1 MARGRKH
8 GCPVNI
14 CSWLVSVYDGA
25 AEEWVRIYGLNSMT
39 RTVSGETSDGS
50 ADTELWQE
58 PYITKRSSEL
68 TLEGEMVEEEGTG
81 IRDHGQELLNE
92 AALQGGCETD
102 VTLRF
107 VDPFGHALTA
117 DFVVTSCEETSDD
130 TESGCSWTLEQIGE
144 AEAEPYVQVTG
155 MRLEAEGME
164 GDSLPI
170 RPGDGGKLV
179 SLVFE
184 PENASNRR
192 FRLKSSRPGIV
203 KITDVTEN
211 GFTLVPLASGTSVI
225 RVWSVNGEVSAVLQV
240 TVQ

>member
-14 CSWLVSVYDGA
+14 RSWLVSVYDSA
-25 AEEWVRIYGLNSMT
+25 ADEWVRIYGLNSMT

-81 IRDHGQELLNE
+81 IRDHGQELLNA
-92 AALQGGCETD
+92 AALLGGCETD
-102 VTLRF
+102 ITLRF

-117 DFVVTSCEETSDD
+117 DFVVTSAEETSDD
-130 TESGCSWTLEQIGE
+130 TESGCTWTLEQIGE
-144 AEAEPYVQVTG
+144 VENEPYVQVTG
-155 MRLEAEGME
+155 MRLAADGLEGE
-164 GDSLPI
+164 ELKLKG
-170 RPGDGGKLV
+170 GDGGKLV
-179 SLVFE
+179 KILFE

-192 FRLKSSRPGIV
+192 FRLRSSRPGV
-203 KITDVTEN
+203 VRVSDVTED
-211 GFTLVPLASGTSVI
+211 GFTLIPLSAGVSAV
-225 RVWSVNGEVSAVLQV
+225 RVTSVNGAVSTLV
-240 TVQ
+240 TVTVS

>member
-1 MARGRKH
+1 
-8 GCPVNI
+8 
-14 CSWLVSVYDGA
+14 
-25 AEEWVRIYGLNSMT
+25 
-39 RTVSGETSDGS
+39 
-50 ADTELWQE
+50 
-58 PYITKRSSEL
+58 
-68 TLEGEMVEEEGTG
+68 
-81 IRDHGQELLNE
+81 
-92 AALQGGCETD
+92 
-102 VTLRF
+102 
-107 VDPFGHALTA
+107 
-117 DFVVTSCEETSDD
+117 
-130 TESGCSWTLEQIGE
+130 
-144 AEAEPYVQVTG
+144 